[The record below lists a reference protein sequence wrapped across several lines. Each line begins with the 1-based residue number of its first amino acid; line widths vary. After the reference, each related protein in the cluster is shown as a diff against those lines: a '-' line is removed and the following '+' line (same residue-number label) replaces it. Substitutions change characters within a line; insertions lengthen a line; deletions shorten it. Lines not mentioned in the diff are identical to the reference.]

1 MEVQERNKLRDYQKQ
16 DVQLILNKKHVG
28 LFNEMRT
35 GKTCTAISAANEVQG
50 TVLVLCPACLVPNW
64 ESEIKIWA
72 TQPDKF
78 TVVSYEF
85 IRKDYD
91 TVMKYKRKAFKM
103 IIIDEAHKIKNRQSK
118 TRLAVNKLRAE
129 YQVAL
134 TGTPSPNE
142 PWEVWTILNWLDRAR
157 FSSYYT
163 FLYEY
168 FVVTSNPWCKNIPVR
183 FKPGAEQRLSEI
195 LNEFCTNR
203 KLKDVANWETDTDI
217 LDIDLEPT
225 PTQLKIIKSITE
237 NFEYG
242 DLVTKNIVENIQ
254 RIRQICLSPKLL
266 DFRGTSPKLKWIK
279 DFLKS
284 YKGSSIVI
292 FSNSTKF
299 ITTELAEVVPDYIV
313 GDTKDSERLR
323 MVNDF
328 QAGKLKVLAMNFAVG
343 KEGWTLDQADYLVMT
358 DVYPPASDY
367 TQAKMRIVATKPER
381 VKPKEIIRLRL
392 KETYD
397 DILYNLVDN
406 NCETTDVINSFKQY
420 IRRD

>member
-1 MEVQERNKLRDYQKQ
+1 M
-16 DVQLILNKKHVG
+16 
-28 LFNEMRT
+28 
-35 GKTCTAISAANEVQG
+35 S
-50 TVLVLCPACLVPNW
+50 
-64 ESEIKIWA
+64 
-72 TQPDKF
+72 
-78 TVVSYEF
+78 
-85 IRKDYD
+85 
-91 TVMKYKRKAFKM
+91 
-103 IIIDEAHKIKNRQSK
+103 
-118 TRLAVNKLRAE
+118 
-129 YQVAL
+129 
-134 TGTPSPNE
+134 
-142 PWEVWTILNWLDRAR
+142 
-157 FSSYYT
+157 
-163 FLYEY
+163 
-168 FVVTSNPWCKNIPVR
+168 
-183 FKPGAEQRLSEI
+183 
-195 LNEFCTNR
+195 
-203 KLKDVANWETDTDI
+203 
-217 LDIDLEPT
+217 
-225 PTQLKIIKSITE
+225 
-237 NFEYG
+237 
-242 DLVTKNIVENIQ
+242 
-254 RIRQICLSPKLL
+254 
-266 DFRGTSPKLKWIK
+266 KLKWIK

-299 ITTELAEVVPDYIV
+299 ITTELTEVVPDYIV
-313 GDTKDSERLR
+313 GDTKGSERLR